1 MQRQSKSPQKQQHP
15 THPTSSHQ
23 TALESI
29 PFEDIERYQNVIPEL
44 LSKIK

>member
-1 MQRQSKSPQKQQHP
+1 MQRQSKSPQKQHHP
-15 THPTSSHQ
+15 SHSATPHQ